1 MWRSSAF
8 VTLIRTSWF
17 CSDLILMLVLYRNIN
32 VMYHQAR
39 QWSWW
44 MIHGSD
50 DNIDEE
56 LPWSIW
62 QCQWQA
68 WWWMEWWT
76 RHCRALVSVCCPIR
90 VQEGVN
96 NEFAKR
102 IYRGKTNWGIPP
114 RYPQWLC
121 SSWSVFEACNIFVL
135 CWFLYEYCWIQIFLI
150 RFSQNRYC
158 WKCGG
163 DKPHAAICAVQGWDE
178 GDEGDQPAHCQQQ
191 HAG

>member
-76 RHCRALVSVCCPIR
+76 RRCRALVSVCCPIR

-150 RFSQNRYC
+150 RFSQI
-158 WKCGG
+158 GVMIVIIH
-163 DKPHAAICAVQGWDE
+163 DII
-178 GDEGDQPAHCQQQ
+178 
-191 HAG
+191 